1 MSVSCPFIIQK
12 AGSITLHEESLWLC
26 SDRSTVRG
34 NAVRGAHDCRNQ
46 QNVSKEWRADMGQKC
61 WRTILFLLSPP
72 HTYSRLHS
80 WHSCWDVSHQSAALL
95 HFILKIKHTAV
106 FVILFRKPAS
116 GTTPVYSFTLVLQLF
131 HTLTNKQQCDSADS
145 EQRQHLAVF
154 HRFDTLKVDS
164 RQFN

>member
-80 WHSCWDVSHQSAALL
+80 WHSCWDGVTSVCSTPALYSENQTYCCLCNPVSKTCEWMEPPPFIPLL
-95 HFILKIKHTAV
+95 WCFN
-106 FVILFRKPAS
+106 
-116 GTTPVYSFTLVLQLF
+116 SFTHWLTSSSVTVQTQSRGS
-131 HTLTNKQQCDSADS
+131 TLLSFTDLT
-145 EQRQHLAVF
+145 H
-154 HRFDTLKVDS
+154 
-164 RQFN
+164 

>member
-46 QNVSKEWRADMGQKC
+46 QNDSKEWRADMGQKC

-80 WHSCWDVSHQSAALL
+80 WHSCWDGVTSVCSTPALYSENQTYCCLCNPVSKTCEWNHPRLFLYFGASTLSHTDYQAAVWQRRLGAEAAPCCL
-95 HFILKIKHTAV
+95 SPIWHVKGWF
-106 FVILFRKPAS
+106 S
-116 GTTPVYSFTLVLQLF
+116 PV
-131 HTLTNKQQCDSADS
+131 
-145 EQRQHLAVF
+145 
-154 HRFDTLKVDS
+154 
-164 RQFN
+164 